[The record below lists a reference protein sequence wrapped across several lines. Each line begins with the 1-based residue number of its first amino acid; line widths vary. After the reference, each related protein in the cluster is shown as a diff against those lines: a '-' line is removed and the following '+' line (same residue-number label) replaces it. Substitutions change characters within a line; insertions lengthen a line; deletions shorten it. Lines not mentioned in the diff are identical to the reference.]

1 VADAAA
7 DRPGA
12 SSETRRL
19 AAAFLGAVLL
29 HGAAFVVIASWGR
42 TEPPNAPG
50 EQEIAIDLAPALQP
64 ADTITPAEVAQPLL
78 APAETIAAKPA
89 PVVETEPVPPE
100 PVAEPPAEAAEA
112 VPPPPLPEIGE
123 TVPAPS
129 RAPSD
134 TAALANPQEAVTAP
148 PPPEQVPSP
157 RSRPQPPRLK
167 SRPRE
172 PRPEPPR
179 AAPSRSASPA
189 ASDPRQGRPSSSRE
203 NAGGAAAAADPSLQ
217 NRYAAQI
224 SAAVLGRL
232 RYPDAAQSQGIAGV
246 ATVRFT
252 LHRSGQVLSAS
263 LVRSAGHP
271 ALDRAAL
278 ATVNP
283 GSSLPPAPDGLP
295 QQQITFVVPL
305 RFTLQ

>member
-1 VADAAA
+1 MADAAA
-7 DRPGA
+7 SRPGA

-29 HGAAFVVIASWGR
+29 HGAAFVAIASWRR
-42 TEPPNAPG
+42 TEPPAAPG
-50 EQEIAIDLAPALQP
+50 EQEIAIDLAPALQA
-64 ADTITPAEVAQPLL
+64 ADTIGPAEVAQPLL
-78 APAETIAAKPA
+78 APAEAAAAKPA
-89 PVVETEPVPPE
+89 PVVDTEPVPPE
-100 PVAEPPAEAAEA
+100 PVTEPPAGAAHAEPPS
-112 VPPPPLPEIGE
+112 PLPVIAE
-123 TVPAPS
+123 TMPARS

-134 TAALANPQEAVTAP
+134 TAALVKPQETVTAP
-148 PPPEQVPSP
+148 PPPEPAPTP
-157 RSRPQPPRLK
+157 RSRPQPPKPK

-172 PRPEPPR
+172 PRPELPR
-179 AAPSRSASPA
+179 AAPSRSASSA
-189 ASDPRQGRPSSSRE
+189 DPRQGRPSSSRE
-203 NAGGAAAAADPSLQ
+203 NAGGAAAAADPNLQ

-224 SAAVLGRL
+224 SAAVRGRL
-232 RYPDAAQSQGIAGV
+232 RYPVAAQSQGIAGV

-252 LHRSGQVLSAS
+252 LHRSGEVLSAS

-305 RFTLQ
+305 KFTVQ

>member
-1 VADAAA
+1 MADAAA

-12 SSETRRL
+12 SYETRRL

-29 HGAAFVVIASWGR
+29 HGAAFVAIASWRG
-42 TEPPNAPG
+42 TEPRDAPG

-64 ADTITPAEVAQPLL
+64 ADTTTPAEVAQPLL
-78 APAETIAAKPA
+78 APAETVAAKPA
-89 PVVETEPVPPE
+89 PAVETEPVPPE
-100 PVAEPPAEAAEA
+100 PVTEPPAEAADA
-112 VPPPPLPEIGE
+112 VPPPPLPVIGE

-129 RAPSD
+129 RARSD
-134 TAALANPQEAVTAP
+134 TAALVSPQEAVTAL
-148 PPPEQVPSP
+148 PPEPAPAP
-157 RSRPQPPRLK
+157 RSRPQPPKPK

-172 PRPEPPR
+172 PRPEPSR

-203 NAGGAAAAADPSLQ
+203 NAGGVAAAADPSLQ

-224 SAAVLGRL
+224 SAAVRGRL

-283 GSSLPPAPDGLP
+283 GSSLLPAPDGLP
-295 QQQITFVVPL
+295 QQQTTFVLPL
-305 RFTLQ
+305 IFTLR